1 MKNLLFL
8 CGPNGIGKTTISK
21 EIVINLPHSAYVDSD
36 PCRFM
41 NPFVLDAVTIPT
53 IAKNISDMILNYFDC
68 PLIQTVVFSYGFHG
82 RRKEVFETVLNQ
94 LSAVPHHFI
103 PYLLWCSEEEHLKR
117 LHKDNRSTER
127 IETALHPSR
136 KAFGQ
141 ILWPKLDIT
150 EMTSSEAALE
160 IIRTIPQDP
169 FGD

>member
-21 EIVINLPHSAYVDSD
+21 EIVMNLPHSAYVDSD

-53 IAKNISDMILNYFDC
+53 IAKNISDMILNYFHC
-68 PLIQTVVFSYGFHG
+68 PLIQTVIFSYGFHG
-82 RRKEVFETVLNQ
+82 RRREVFEAVMHQ

-103 PYLLWCSEEEHLKR
+103 PYLLWCSEEEQLKR
-117 LHKDNRSTER
+117 LHKDSRSTER

-136 KAFGQ
+136 KAFEH
-141 ILWPKLDIT
+141 ILWPRLDIT
-150 EMTSSEAALE
+150 EMTPSEAALE
-160 IIRTIPQDP
+160 IIRKIPGTP
-169 FGD
+169 SGY